1 MHQQIC
7 QVFVMNSANG
17 NVLFIETVQQQFPTP
32 VNDVIELVSLYY
44 FNLLI
49 FLYISDY
56 FSNKLLILNINYYFM
71 DNDKSTIL
79 YTFLFKY

>member
-44 FNLLI
+44 LNLLI

-56 FSNKLLILNINYYFM
+56 FSNKLFILNINYSFM
-71 DNDKSTIL
+71 DNDKSTVL